1 MQLGFIARIVAI
13 AGTGGMVWG
22 RAPLVSLTVSLLS
35 NHTTGTPYQA
45 TFDRSDYAYPLP
57 QTGQQTFG
65 FAGEL
70 YVPHSAQC
78 ADEMTGQVRTYEQP
92 THSNGIVFLP
102 YRSCRAEWEQI
113 VREEASEGRANGAL
127 LYSLKDDAAQAAERA
142 MVDLTHM
149 HVPVWMVNQ
158 VAGEYLSNVL
168 RQLGNETA
176 RGKLLAPPIS
186 VEYQRLQR
194 QVQDAVRRV
203 VGSGDM
209 TGVFVTISRSQA
221 DVAQADRNFFLKAMV
236 GVGITGIVCFVI
248 AMAVRYLDCST
259 SRRNLRYR
267 RNDLDLWPAGRSLST
282 KRVLKQHELDKM
294 PCRMVTE
301 NLLQPQQAI
310 KTPTAVQARIR
321 SCPELSPSDHLQLP
335 RVYSMQHSIN
345 EPSSDSWDNVI
356 ECAICLEEIQVGDII
371 RSPSSHSI
379 RKRHPEAP
387 LSVETVDCEST
398 KRVKRDP
405 EANASR
411 DHQTIETAAD
421 QPEQEDQPSETE
433 QTHDSEERGYSD
445 VEGYS
450 DNEEEVARD
459 SEAHEASSDGLS
471 EGSCEE
477 TQEEMQELEDL
488 IPGLSEQYRLVGK
501 IGEGTFST
509 VYKAI
514 DLQHERY
521 DNSSWTMIFDA
532 GRDQRASQRKRRA
545 RVVAIKK
552 IYVTSSPTRI
562 ANEISI
568 LSELQ
573 GSRFVAPLVTAM
585 RREDQVVVVLPYF
598 RNDDFRRFYLTMHI
612 DEMRWYFA
620 SLLSAL
626 EHAHLHGIMH
636 RDIKPSN
643 FLYDLRRRHGVLVDF
658 GLAEREGDQEAMR
671 ARSRHTLQ
679 MDASTAM
686 RLFRSFDQR
695 GRPGI
700 PRKDTRPGLRANRAG
715 TRGFRAPEVLL
726 KIPRQS
732 VAIDMWSVGVILL
745 CMLTRRFP
753 FFQSTD
759 DTEALLEI
767 AVLFGRLE
775 MERAVSQLGR
785 TFLTNVP
792 TVKDRG
798 IRFESLAKAY
808 NAEEYPNLPPDV
820 FDLLRRLLTLDP
832 EKRITASEALQH
844 PFIAGR
850 K

>member
-1 MQLGFIARIVAI
+1 MVI
-13 AGTGGMVWG
+13 AGTGWVVWG

-35 NHTTGTPYQA
+35 DHTTGIPYQA

-70 YVPHSAQC
+70 YVPHSAKC
-78 ADEMTGQVRTYEQP
+78 ADEMIGSQVRAYEQP

-102 YRSCRAEWEQI
+102 YRSCRTEWEQI

-149 HVPVWMVNQ
+149 HVPVWIVNQ
-158 VAGEYLSNVL
+158 VAGEYLNKVL

-176 RGKLLAPPIS
+176 AGMLIAPPIS
-186 VEYQRLQR
+186 VEYQSLQP

-203 VGSGDM
+203 VGDGDM
-209 TGVFVTISRSQA
+209 AGVFVTISRSQA

-248 AMAVRYLDCST
+248 AMAVRYLDCSS
-259 SRRNLRYR
+259 SRRNIRYR
-267 RNDLDLWPAGRSLST
+267 RTDLDLWPASRTLST

-301 NLLQPQQAI
+301 NFLKPHQTLQ
-310 KTPTAVQARIR
+310 TPKAVQARIR
-321 SCPELSPSDHLQLP
+321 SCPELSASDHLQLP
-335 RVYSMQHSIN
+335 RVYSVQHSIN
-345 EPSSDSWDNVI
+345 EPSSDNWDNVI
-356 ECAICLEEIQVGDII
+356 ECAICLEEIQ
-371 RSPSSHSI
+371 RHS
-379 RKRHPEAP
+379 EAL
-387 LSVETVDCEST
+387 LSIETPDCEST
-398 KRVKRDP
+398 KRVKRDH
-405 EANASR
+405 EHADNASH
-411 DHQTIETAAD
+411 DFETIETTAD
-421 QPEQEDQPSETE
+421 NPEQKDQPSETE
-433 QTHDSEERGYSD
+433 QAHGSDEHSYSG

-450 DNEEEVARD
+450 DNEEEAANRD
-459 SEAHEASSDGLS
+459 SEDANEASSDGLS

-532 GRDQRASQRKRRA
+532 GRDQRTSQRKRRA

-552 IYVTSSPTRI
+552 IYVTSSPARI

-568 LSELQ
+568 LSELR
-573 GSRFVAPLVTAM
+573 GSRFIAPLVTAM

-626 EHAHLHGIMH
+626 EHAHSHGIMH

-658 GLAEREGDQEAMR
+658 GLAEREGDQEATR

-844 PFIAGR
+844 SFIADR

>member
-1 MQLGFIARIVAI
+1 MVIVCIGWVA
-13 AGTGGMVWG
+13 WG

-35 NHTTGTPYQA
+35 NHTAGAPYQA

-78 ADEMTGQVRTYEQP
+78 ADEMIGSQVRAYEQP

-102 YRSCRAEWEQI
+102 YRSCRVEWEQI

-142 MVDLTHM
+142 MVDLTHV
-149 HVPVWMVNQ
+149 HVPVWVVNQ
-158 VAGEYLSNVL
+158 VAGEYLTKVL

-176 RGKLLAPPIS
+176 AGMLIAPPIS
-186 VEYQRLQR
+186 VEYQSLQP
-194 QVQDAVRRV
+194 QVQDAVRKV
-203 VGSGDM
+203 VGNDDM
-209 TGVFVTISRSQA
+209 EGVFVTISRSQA
-221 DVAQADRNFFLKAMV
+221 DVGQADRNFFLKAMV

-248 AMAVRYLDCST
+248 AMAVRYLDCS
-259 SRRNLRYR
+259 SGRQRHRHMRGYGRRGV
-267 RNDLDLWPAGRSLST
+267 DLGLWPTADRTLPN

-301 NLLQPQQAI
+301 NYFKPNEQQQEQNLQ
-310 KTPTAVQARIR
+310 TPKAVQARI
-321 SCPELSPSDHLQLP
+321 PAEVLVPT
-335 RVYSMQHSIN
+335 
-345 EPSSDSWDNVI
+345 
-356 ECAICLEEIQVGDII
+356 
-371 RSPSSHSI
+371 SI
-379 RKRHPEAP
+379 RKRHSEAL
-387 LSVETVDCEST
+387 LSVDTSDCEST
-398 KRVKRDP
+398 KRVKHDQQSEQHAP
-405 EANASR
+405 NVSHNCDVA
-411 DHQTIETAAD
+411 QETAAD
-421 QPEQEDQPSETE
+421 NLEQEDQQNEPGRAHEGSGSDEADE
-433 QTHDSEERGYSD
+433 HNYSGVED
-445 VEGYS
+445 VDEAYS
-450 DNEEEVARD
+450 DNEEEENNNEHRYSD
-459 SEAHEASSDGLS
+459 EANEISSDGLS
-471 EGSCEE
+471 DGSCEE
-477 TQEEMQELEDL
+477 TQEEMRELENL

-521 DNSSWTMIFDA
+521 DNSGWTMIFDA
-532 GRDQRASQRKRRA
+532 GRDQRASQRRRRA

-568 LSELQ
+568 LSELR
-573 GSRFVAPLVTAM
+573 GSRFIAPLVTAM

-598 RNDDFRRFYLTMHI
+598 RNDDFRRFYSTMHI

-620 SLLSAL
+620 SLLGAL
-626 EHAHLHGIMH
+626 EHAHSHGIMH

-658 GLAEREGDQEAMR
+658 GLAERECDQEATR

-726 KIPRQS
+726 KVPRQS

-808 NAEEYPNLPPDV
+808 NAEGYPNLPPDV

-844 PFIAGR
+844 SFVVGR